1 MKTLHNA
8 IKNGD
13 VKIVESL
20 IKAGADIDTKCGKHE
35 SALLLA
41 IDCENEEIVKSL
53 IRAGADVNA
62 LGEKFERA
70 LQKAV
75 YSENSEI
82 VKILLDAGADVSGS
96 GEKNGSALHSAAFN
110 GDSATVKFLLDAGA
124 DVNASGGKYG
134 SALQAAV
141 RYGSFEI
148 VKILLNAGADVNA
161 PGGNYGSALQ
171 AAVYYG
177 SIEIVKIFLDA
188 GADVNVS
195 GGKYGNALQV
205 AARDGNIEI
214 VKIFLDAGADVN
226 ASGGKYGSALQATV
240 ASPDIWNKAK
250 SEKVMEI
257 LIKAGADFNVLG
269 GPHGS
274 VLQAAVAGATHWKDL
289 IKLLLKKESG
299 VVLQSRA
306 IDGSSLLHAAV
317 ASGEQDVLNDLCN
330 AGAKNLINVKNSLG
344 QTPIHLAA
352 MSSNLQ
358 ILEKLYSLSA
368 GSNSTLEQIDLD
380 GRTCLHL
387 AVEKEEAKN
396 VKWLLDKGVKAD
408 SRDFG
413 DSMPFQQAYQQEN
426 FEILCLLFP
435 KIAED
440 QDKLSAS
447 QWRSVRPKNSGPVI
461 MITNDELATV
471 KTMSKTELSQYFFER
486 SYDPGNSIEYENLL
500 VTEKTMAENASR
512 KVIL

>member
-124 DVNASGGKYG
+124 DVNASGGVYE
-134 SALQAAV
+134 SSLQAAV
-141 RYGSFEI
+141 RYGS
-148 VKILLNAGADVNA
+148 
-161 PGGNYGSALQ
+161 
-171 AAVYYG
+171 
-177 SIEIVKIFLDA
+177 IEIVKI
-188 GADVNVS
+188 
-195 GGKYGNALQV
+195 
-205 AARDGNIEI
+205 I
-214 VKIFLDAGADVN
+214 LDAGADVN